1 MRNCFQYM
9 EVNLF
14 FNTSNWL
21 NIHQFQVLKKKSSVF
36 ILYIRV
42 FSFFSLN
49 NEKQIRLT
57 KTNESWYWWKVLNA
71 CNFWQRSKR
80 WTLIY
85 MFSGNSNIT
94 KYLTT
99 AAQAEWTHSLRS
111 PDTGTEPKVPPPA
124 TTRDLCP
131 GSSLLGC
138 LGVQRSSEQALEL
151 SNLT

>member
-1 MRNCFQYM
+1 M
-9 EVNLF
+9 VKHP
-14 FNTSNWL
+14 S
-21 NIHQFQVLKKKSSVF
+21 VSSIEKEKQCV
-36 ILYIRV
+36 YIV
-42 FSFFSLN
+42 HKEFSHFFSLN

-57 KTNESWYWWKVLNA
+57 KTNESWYWWKVLNT

-85 MFSGNSNIT
+85 TFSGNSNIT

-99 AAQAEWTHSLRS
+99 AAQAEWTHSLLS

>member
-1 MRNCFQYM
+1 M
-9 EVNLF
+9 VKHPL
-14 FNTSNWL
+14 
-21 NIHQFQVLKKKSSVF
+21 ISSIEKEKQCV
-36 ILYIRV
+36 YIV
-42 FSFFSLN
+42 HKEFSHFFSLN
-49 NEKQIRLT
+49 SEKQIRLM

-99 AAQAEWTHSLRS
+99 AAQAEWTLSLLS
-111 PDTGTEPKVPPPA
+111 PDTGTEQPKVPPPV
-124 TTRDLCP
+124 TTSDLYP

-138 LGVQRSSEQALEL
+138 LGVQRSSEQALVL
-151 SNLT
+151 SHLT